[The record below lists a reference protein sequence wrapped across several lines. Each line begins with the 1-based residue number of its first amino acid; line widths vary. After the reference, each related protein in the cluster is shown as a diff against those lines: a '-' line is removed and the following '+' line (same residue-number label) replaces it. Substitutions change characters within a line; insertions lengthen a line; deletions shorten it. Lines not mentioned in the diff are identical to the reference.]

1 MKNSAKKS
9 RALAPSDEFLT
20 TEEAAKK
27 LKRSAKT
34 LEYWRTAGLGHHTT
48 ARGAAFA
55 TC

>member
-1 MKNSAKKS
+1 MKNSARKD
-9 RALAPSDEFLT
+9 LAPGTGDEFLI